1 MATFP
6 FLASDCN
13 SFPLHFQLACNY
25 TNSWYIYYS
34 SQKKG
39 NKRTKSGRW
48 EGSFLRQ
55 FCYWW
60 NGVFLSAPQLLSV
73 SCNHL
78 LLTPFK
84 PSCTFSCTDP
94 VVFRLC
100 SSCVGWRQPFL
111 TGSFFQIDYWLCL
124 QGKAISPVCLHI
136 SKASLYKQ
144 SCALGY
150 ITCPTLAKVYY
161 ASESNFRYVFACMWG
176 FANAN
181 IFIRECS
188 SSSLLSV

>member
-1 MATFP
+1 MVTFP

-13 SFPLHFQLACNY
+13 SFPLHSQLACNY
-25 TNSWYIYYS
+25 TNSWYPYYS

-39 NKRTKSGRW
+39 NKRTKSGKW
-48 EGSFLRQ
+48 GGSFLRQ

-60 NGVFLSAPQLLSV
+60 NGVFLSAPQLLSI

-78 LLTPFK
+78 LLNTFK
-84 PSCTFSCTDP
+84 PSCIFSCTDP
-94 VVFRLC
+94 AVFRLC

-111 TGSFFQIDYWLCL
+111 TGSFFKIDYWLCL
-124 QGKAISPVCLHI
+124 QDNQPHV
-136 SKASLYKQ
+136 SLYKQ
-144 SCALGY
+144 SIFTWAKLCSCY
-150 ITCPTLAKVYY
+150 ITFPTLAKIYY
-161 ASESNFRYVFACMWG
+161 ASESNFRYVFTYIRG
-176 FANAN
+176 FTSAN